1 VRIISMVD
9 NISSPPYSP
18 SGLVKMLD
26 SPERHFMSEHGI
38 SFLIENEKGQRILI
52 DAGAS
57 EQVFMHNMGLLG
69 YKPESISAVFISHGH
84 YDHVGGLVPLIK
96 AGVPIYA
103 HPKTFVGKRYILQG
117 AKRTDLSVPPAVLE
131 VLKGAKLNLSA
142 TSVELAEGI
151 RTSGE
156 VARQF
161 PFEGPGNFV
170 REEDGKV
177 TEDNN
182 IDDQA
187 VYISTKKG
195 LVVISGCGH
204 AGIVN
209 VVQQAKKSMGAKVFM
224 AMGGFH
230 LYSGDTDRLLKTM
243 DYLKNLGV
251 DHIAPMHCTGF
262 EAMKLLSDRFVGFE
276 LMSVGSEIDIQ

>member
-1 VRIISMVD
+1 M
-9 NISSPPYSP
+9 
-18 SGLVKMLD
+18 MLD
-26 SPERHFMSEHGI
+26 SPDRHFLSEHGF
-38 SFLIENEKGQRILI
+38 SLLVENEKGERVLI

-57 EQVFMHNMGLLG
+57 EQVLMHNLGLLG
-69 YKPESISAVFISHGH
+69 LKPESINAVFISHGH

-96 AGVPIYA
+96 AGVPIFA
-103 HPKTFVGKRYILQG
+103 HPRTFAGKRYILQG
-117 AKRTDLSVPPAVLE
+117 TKRTDLSVPMSVVEA
-131 VLKGAKLNLSA
+131 LKDARLNLSA
-142 TSVELAEGI
+142 SSIELAEGI
-151 RTSGE
+151 KTSGE
-156 VARQF
+156 IPRQY
-161 PFEGPGNFV
+161 PFEGPGTFI

-177 TEDNN
+177 VEDNN

-187 VYISTKKG
+187 VYVTSKKG
-195 LVVISGCGH
+195 LIVISGCGH

-209 VVQQAKKSMGAKVFM
+209 IVQQAKKSTGTKVFM

-243 DYLKNLGV
+243 DHLKNLGV

-276 LMSVGSEIDIQ
+276 LMSVGCEMSIQ

>member
-1 VRIISMVD
+1 
-9 NISSPPYSP
+9 
-18 SGLVKMLD
+18 MLD
-26 SPERHFMSEHGI
+26 SPDRHFMSEHGT
-38 SFLIENEKGQRILI
+38 SLLIENDKGQRILI

-57 EQVFMHNMGLLG
+57 EQVFLHNMDLLG
-69 YKPESISAVFISHGH
+69 YKLDSISAVFISHGH
-84 YDHVGGLVPLIK
+84 YDHVGGLVPLIR
-96 AGVPIYA
+96 AGVPIYT
-103 HPKTFVGKRYILQG
+103 HPMTFVGKRYIVQG
-117 AKRTDLSVPPAVLE
+117 TKRTDLSPPPS
-131 VLKGAKLNLSA
+131 VLKALEGAKLNLSA
-142 TSVELAEGI
+142 ASVELAEGI

-156 VARQF
+156 ITRQF
-161 PFEGPGNFV
+161 PFEGPGSFV
-170 REEDGKV
+170 REENGKIV
-177 TEDNN
+177 EDDN

-187 VYISTKKG
+187 VYVSTKKG
-195 LVVISGCGH
+195 VVVISGCGH

-243 DYLKNLGV
+243 DNLKNLGV

-276 LMSVGSEIDIQ
+276 LMSVGSEISI

>member
-1 VRIISMVD
+1 VRIISLVD

-26 SPERHFMSEHGI
+26 SPDKHFMSEHGI
-38 SFLIENEKGQRILI
+38 SLLIENEKGQRVLV

-57 EQVFMHNMGLLG
+57 EQVFIHNMDLLG
-69 YKPESISAVFISHGH
+69 YKLESISAAFVSHGH

-96 AGVPIYA
+96 AGVPIYS
-103 HPKTFVGKRYILQG
+103 HPKTFVGKRYIVQG
-117 AKRTDLSVPPAVLE
+117 GKRTELSAPPAVLKALE
-131 VLKGAKLNLSA
+131 GAKLNLSA
-142 TSVELAEGI
+142 TGVELVEGI

-156 VARQF
+156 VIRQF
-161 PFEGPGNFV
+161 PFEGPGSFV

-177 TEDNN
+177 VEDNN

-195 LVVISGCGH
+195 LIVISGCGH

-209 VVQQAKKSMGAKVFM
+209 IVQQAKKSMGAKVFM
-224 AMGGFH
+224 AIGGFH

-243 DYLKNLGV
+243 DNLKNLGV

-276 LMSVGSEIDIQ
+276 LMSVGSEINIQ

>member
-1 VRIISMVD
+1 MRIVSIID

-26 SPERHFMSEHGI
+26 SPDRHFMSEHGI
-38 SFLIENEKGQRILI
+38 SFLIENDKGQRVLI

-57 EQVFMHNMGLLG
+57 EQVFLHNMDLLG
-69 YKPESISAVFISHGH
+69 YKLDSISAVFISHGH

-103 HPKTFVGKRYILQG
+103 HPMTFVGKRYIVQG
-117 AKRTDLSVPPAVLE
+117 TKKTDLSPPSS
-131 VLKGAKLNLSA
+131 VLKALEGAKLNLSA
-142 TSVELAEGI
+142 ASVELAEGV

-161 PFEGPGNFV
+161 PFEAPGSFV

-177 TEDNN
+177 VEDSN

-187 VYISTKKG
+187 VYVSTKKG
-195 LVVISGCGH
+195 MVVISGCGH

-209 VVQQAKKSMGAKVFM
+209 IVQQAKKSMGVKVFM

-243 DYLKNLGV
+243 DNLKNLGV

-276 LMSVGSEIDIQ
+276 LMSVGSEIDI